1 MLKKYID
8 IVYKL
13 IEVPRNELRVKKYK
27 ENDEKTEKLL
37 EQYEDAYYRSCLKI
51 EEYIDQELNNKDLK
65 H

>member
-27 ENDEKTEKLL
+27 END
-37 EQYEDAYYRSCLKI
+37 
-51 EEYIDQELNNKDLK
+51 
-65 H
+65 